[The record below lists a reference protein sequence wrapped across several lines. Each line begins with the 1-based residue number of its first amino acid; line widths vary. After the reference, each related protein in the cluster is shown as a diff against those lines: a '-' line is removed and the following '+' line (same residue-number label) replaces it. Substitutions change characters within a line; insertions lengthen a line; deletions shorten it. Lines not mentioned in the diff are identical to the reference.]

1 MTAARPQIRTEQHGR
16 APALTAV
23 LSLCS
28 RSPSPPTAGNSART
42 RCTISPASI
51 AGPPQA
57 RPENGAGH
65 GSRSPGMARM
75 VAAGTGI

>member
-1 MTAARPQIRTEQHGR
+1 MTAARPQVRTEQHGR
-16 APALTAV
+16 APALTTAV

-51 AGPPQA
+51 AGPAP
-57 RPENGAGH
+57 
-65 GSRSPGMARM
+65 S
-75 VAAGTGI
+75 AAGKGREVTWHGPDGSGGHRQNG